1 MAKAKQNPKEYW
13 KAAGIRALRTFVQTA
28 LGVLIANQ
36 TGMFETDVIMSAA
49 VAGGAAVVS
58 LIQNALEDA
67 PFPFMSNVPKG

>member
-1 MAKAKQNPKEYW
+1 MANQNPMEYW

-67 PFPFMSNVPKG
+67 PFPFMSNIPKG

>member
-1 MAKAKQNPKEYW
+1 MANQNPIEYW
-13 KAAGIRALRTFVQTA
+13 KAAGIRALRTIVQTA
-28 LGVLIANQ
+28 LGVLIANP

-67 PFPFMSNVPKG
+67 PFPFMSNIPKG

>member
-1 MAKAKQNPKEYW
+1 MANQNPIEYW

-36 TGMFETDVIMSAA
+36 TAMFETDVIMSAA
-49 VAGGAAVVS
+49 VAGGSAVVS

>member
-36 TGMFETDVIMSAA
+36 AGMFEADVLMSAA
-49 VAGGAAVVS
+49 VAGCSAVVS